1 MRIGT
6 GMESFAWN
14 LSTTNGQ
21 AVASGLYLWTVQ
33 DRDSGKTERGK
44 FLVVKSDV
52 EGFR

>member
-1 MRIGT
+1 M
-6 GMESFAWN
+6 SFAWN
-14 LSTTNGQ
+14 LITSQGQ
-21 AVASGLYLWTVQ
+21 AIASGLYLWTVQ